1 MANSERDPLLE
12 NTGVLVKKLDAV
24 GWGLFFIWMGIAFL
38 ADVGWGVGLLGVGV
52 IALGAQVARKYFGLP
67 FERFGLVIGIVFVVG
82 GAWKLL
88 NIELREVA
96 IPGGLLPILLIVVGI
111 VVVASALLRK
121 PRH

>member
-12 NTGVLVKKLDAV
+12 NRGILVKKLDAV
-24 GWGLFFIWMGIAFL
+24 GWGLFFIWMGIAVL
-38 ADVGWGVGLLGVGV
+38 AHVGWGMGLLGVGV
-52 IALGAQVARKYFGLP
+52 IALGAQVARRYFGLP

-82 GAWKLL
+82 GVWKLL
-88 NIELREVA
+88 NIEAA